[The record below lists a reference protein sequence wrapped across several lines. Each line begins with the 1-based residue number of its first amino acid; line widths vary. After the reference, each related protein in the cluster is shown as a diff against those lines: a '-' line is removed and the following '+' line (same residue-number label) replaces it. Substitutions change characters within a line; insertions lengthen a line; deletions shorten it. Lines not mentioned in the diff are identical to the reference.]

1 MFTILC
7 IDGQKCHYVGGSYR
21 AETKTGEAKFGGD
34 DRLSPHTLLPR
45 CLKNWK
51 KKKRK
56 SKVV

>member
-21 AETKTGEAKFGGD
+21 AETKTGEALFGGD
-34 DRLSPHTLLPR
+34 DRLSPHTLLPW

-51 KKKRK
+51 KKK
-56 SKVV
+56 